1 MDLKAVNT
9 GARIAGFL
17 CAPYGADDIELK
29 NRGQYMA
36 MHKRAGIIG
45 VGSAVPERVLTNYDL
60 EKMVDTSDE
69 WIRTMTGIVE
79 RRIAAEG
86 EGTSDYAIRA
96 GRIAI
101 ENAGLKPEDI
111 DLIILA
117 TFTGDTPLPATACIV
132 QDSLGCKNAPAFDLA
147 AGCSGFVYG
156 LATADAFVRS
166 GHYERILV
174 IGADLLSRVT
184 NWTDRSTC
192 VLFGDGAGAA
202 VVATVGEDEGFMA
215 FDLGSE
221 GSGAKSLCIPA
232 GGSRHPYTP
241 EDLAAHR
248 DKIYMDGREVFKFAV
263 KIQGEATE
271 RVVAKCGLT
280 TRDIDLVVPHQANI
294 RIIESAVN
302 RLGLP
307 MDKFFVNLQKYG
319 NTSAASIPIALDEA
333 VAEGRIKRGD
343 IVVTVGFGAGL
354 TWAAGVMKWAF

>member
-1 MDLKAVNT
+1 MT
-9 GARIAGFL
+9 F
-17 CAPYGADDIELK
+17 P
-29 NRGQYMA
+29 
-36 MHKRAGIIG
+36 KRAGIVG
-45 VGSAVPERVLTNYDL
+45 VGSAVPDRVLTNSDL

-79 RRIAAEG
+79 RRIASEG
-86 EGTSDYAIRA
+86 EATSDFAVKA
-96 GRIAI
+96 GRSAI
-101 ENAGLKPEDI
+101 EKAGLRAEDI

-132 QDSLGCKNAPAFDLA
+132 QNALGCPNTPAFDLA

-156 LATADAFVRS
+156 LAAADAFVRR
-166 GHYERILV
+166 GMYDHVLV
-174 IGADLLSRVT
+174 IGADMLSCVT
-184 NWTDRSTC
+184 NLTDRTTC

-202 VVATVGEDEGFMA
+202 VVAPVGEDSGFLA
-215 FDLGSE
+215 FDLGCD
-221 GSGAKSLCIPA
+221 GSAAQSLWIPA

-248 DKIYMDGREVFKFAV
+248 DKIVMEGREVFKFAV

-271 RVVAKCGLT
+271 RVLGRCGLT
-280 TRDIDLVVPHQANI
+280 TADIDMVIPHQANI

-307 MDKFFVNLQKYG
+307 PEKFFVNLHKYG

-333 VAEGRIKRGD
+333 VSEGKIKKGD
-343 IVVTVGFGAGL
+343 TVVTVGFGAGL

>member
-1 MDLKAVNT
+1 M
-9 GARIAGFL
+9 GM
-17 CAPYGADDIELK
+17 
-29 NRGQYMA
+29 Q
-36 MHKRAGIIG
+36 KRAGIIG
-45 VGSAVPERVLTNYDL
+45 VGSAVPNRVLTNHDL
-60 EKMVDTSDE
+60 EKMVDTTDE
-69 WIRTMTGIVE
+69 WIRTMTGIEE
-79 RRIAAEG
+79 RRIADEG
-86 EGTSDYAIRA
+86 EATSDYAIRA
-96 GRIAI
+96 GRKAI
-101 ENAGLKPEDI
+101 ESAGLSPQDI

-132 QDSLGCKNAPAFDLA
+132 QNALGCKGTPAFDLA

-166 GHYERILV
+166 GHYEHVLV

-202 VVATVGEDEGFMA
+202 VVAPVDEDGGFMA
-215 FDLGSE
+215 FELGAE
-221 GSGAKSLCIPA
+221 GSGAGVLCIPA

-248 DKIYMDGREVFKFAV
+248 DKIYMEGREVFKFAV

-271 RVVAKCGLT
+271 RVVAKCGLSVE
-280 TRDIDLVVPHQANI
+280 DIDLVVPHQANT

-307 MDKFFVNLQKYG
+307 MEKFYVNLQKYG

-333 VAEGRIKRGD
+333 VSEGKIKKGD
-343 IVVTVGFGAGL
+343 IIVTVGFGAGL
-354 TWAAGVMKWAF
+354 TWAAGVMKWVF

>member
-1 MDLKAVNT
+1 MGL
-9 GARIAGFL
+9 
-17 CAPYGADDIELK
+17 
-29 NRGQYMA
+29 
-36 MHKRAGIIG
+36 HKKAGIIG
-45 VGSAVPERVLTNYDL
+45 VGSAVPNRVLTNYDL

-69 WIRTMTGIVE
+69 WIRNMTGIVE
-79 RRIAAEG
+79 RRIAEEG

-96 GRIAI
+96 GRAAI
-101 ENAGLKPEDI
+101 ENAGLSAEDI

-132 QDSLGCKNAPAFDLA
+132 QDALGCKGTPAFDLA

-166 GHYERILV
+166 GHYEHVLV

-202 VVATVGEDEGFMA
+202 VVAPVGDDEGFMA
-215 FDLGSE
+215 FDLGSD
-221 GSGAKSLCIPA
+221 GSGAGVLCIPA

-248 DKIYMDGREVFKFAV
+248 DKIYMEGREVFKFAV
-263 KIQGEATE
+263 KVQGEATE
-271 RVVAKCGLT
+271 RVMAKCGLT
-280 TRDIDLVVPHQANI
+280 LQDIDLVVPHQANT

-307 MDKFFVNLQKYG
+307 PEKFFVNLHKYG

-333 VAEGRIKRGD
+333 VAEGRIKKGD

-354 TWAAGVMKWAF
+354 TWAAGVMKWVF